1 VHTFRLKFTIACG
14 ALAIFT
20 GTAGAKRVPPRPV
33 APVILDGVRYTAQ
46 GDGRDQ
52 YVVAEDASRGNELWK
67 VKVFHNNVKFWIEED
82 VQWVF
87 ISNLK
92 LVNNT
97 LFVRD
102 EKSRCY
108 SIDLKRKHVSKQECG
123 GLFSP

>member
-1 VHTFRLKFTIACG
+1 MHTFQLKFTIACG

-20 GTAGAKRVPPRPV
+20 ATAAAKRVPPRPV
-33 APVILDGVRYTAQ
+33 APVILDGVRYSAQ

-52 YVVAEDASRGNELWK
+52 YVVAEDASSGNELWK

-92 LVNNT
+92 LANNM

-102 EKSRCY
+102 EQSRCY
-108 SIDLKRKHVSKQECG
+108 SIDLKRKHVSKQKCD